1 VSGTLYAVFVVAA
14 IICVIAGVAAV
25 TRTRRRVR
33 DNEYDSGED
42 DGGMTY
48 AEESAAVANAEAALE
63 AQQGADDERDGLEG
77 APPA

>member
-1 VSGTLYAVFVVAA
+1 MSGTLYAVFVIAA
-14 IICVIAGVAAV
+14 IVCVIAGVTAV
-25 TRTRRRVR
+25 ARTRRRVR

-48 AEESAAVANAEAALE
+48 AEESAAVARAEAALE
-63 AQQGADDERDGLEG
+63 AEQDEGPGLEG